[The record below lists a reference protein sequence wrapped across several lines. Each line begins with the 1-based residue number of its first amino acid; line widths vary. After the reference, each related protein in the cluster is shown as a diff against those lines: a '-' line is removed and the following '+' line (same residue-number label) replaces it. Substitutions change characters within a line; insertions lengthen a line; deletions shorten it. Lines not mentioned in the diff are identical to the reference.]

1 MVSNPW
7 IKKDKANTMRLV
19 NAMLNPTSQTIISC
33 MIVGIDVLF
42 AHYYKNITKE

>member
-1 MVSNPW
+1 MVRNPW
-7 IKKDKANTMRLV
+7 IKKDKANTMSLV

-42 AHYYKNITKE
+42 AHYYNNIT